1 MRKLR
6 PIIAIIL
13 LPPYLLACTTW
24 RVQNKPLTAVVA
36 ENPSKIRITQTN
48 GVTTVVRQPAVSA
61 DSLFGIMPFGRG
73 HPLIADT
80 SALGSC
86 ATPAEDCTLEEWA
99 GLSLS
104 DVARVETQSG
114 NAGPVIFAAIIL
126 IVGLGMAVMSD
137 LEWLTSSSQR

>member
-48 GVTTVVRQPAVSA
+48 GVTTVVRQPVVSA
-61 DSLFGIMPFGRG
+61 DSLIGIMPFGLG
-73 HPLIADT
+73 YPLVPDT
-80 SALGSC
+80 SAAARLC
-86 ATPAEDCTLEEWA
+86 EPAEDCTVEEWA
-99 GLSLS
+99 GLPLE
-104 DVARVETQSG
+104 DLVRVETQSSNVG
-114 NAGPVIFAAIIL
+114 PWVFVSMVLVAGI
-126 IVGLGMAVMSD
+126 AV
-137 LEWLTSSSQR
+137 LTVASCSIGCR